1 MTASKT
7 DGFKRVSPIS
17 VAAYYLRNAAPE
29 QFDKLLEEVGKHVT
43 SLTND
48 FVFAPTEDILRGQGR
63 VQQAR
68 FFHDLLSD
76 YEAAK
81 RSTP

>member
-1 MTASKT
+1 MA
-7 DGFKRVSPIS
+7 VSPIS

-29 QFDKLLEEVGKHVT
+29 QFDKLLEEVSRHVL
-43 SLTND
+43 SLTDD
-48 FVFAPTEDILRGQGR
+48 FVMAPTEDILKAQGR

-68 FFHDLLSD
+68 FFHQLLSD